1 MAALDFVPRTVFA
14 EDAPR
19 DEAKSGETS
28 PGKDAV
34 ASAPYRPGSNM
45 GYNSCGDRQ
54 MAFGREYP
62 P

>member
-1 MAALDFVPRTVFA
+1 MGVADDGRALDFVPRTVFA

-19 DEAKSGETS
+19 DEARSGETS

-45 GYNSCGDRQ
+45 RYNSATIGK
-54 MAFGREYP
+54 
-62 P
+62 